1 MTVIVTDHH
10 EVPFEEHDGKKIYL
24 LPKAD
29 AIVDPKQEDCAYPF
43 KSLCGTGVAYQLM
56 TLLFRRMKRTMS
68 HQEIF
73 YNIRRLLLWLML
85 WSLSGK
91 IVF

>member
-1 MTVIVTDHH
+1 MRQKKLGMTVIVTGHH

-56 TLLFRRMKRTMS
+56 TLAVSENEAHNEPFRRF
-68 HQEIF
+68 F
-73 YNIRRLLLWLML
+73 YNIRRLLLC
-85 WSLSGK
+85 
-91 IVF
+91 

>member
-68 HQEIF
+68 RQEIL
-73 YNIRRLLLWLML
+73 RRLLLWLML